1 MNPRHKP
8 PTGRLAQID
17 LDFEL
22 QSGWIKAPID
32 EILFNTRLTGQ
43 ARLLWCWLASTERS
57 FSQIS
62 WHSCELQMGCGTKNR
77 RECLAQLEEEGFI
90 SISADG
96 KTVTMHDP
104 INAYNISRRIIA
116 DEICQECNKLK
127 GKPVEKVELV
137 KTVAK
142 DTAKT
147 KDSNNEKTIIVEAW
161 NACKPETFSK
171 IRVLSNKQRE
181 CVIKHLKNL
190 GLEKKELAEFICAV
204 CRGLKASNFW
214 NRTVEKTSRNFNA
227 VFGYGSPNDTK
238 MKNVENLYLDGESL
252 HSELE
257 EEKSVQYNEK
267 QQSLI
272 DSIKAL
278 DYQIKM
284 NDPDDDCTQRFI
296 RLKMEDIESLKEI
309 GVEWEKV

>member
-1 MNPRHKP
+1 
-8 PTGRLAQID
+8 
-17 LDFEL
+17 
-22 QSGWIKAPID
+22 
-32 EILFNTRLTGQ
+32 
-43 ARLLWCWLASTERS
+43 
-57 FSQIS
+57 
-62 WHSCELQMGCGTKNR
+62 MGCGTKNR

-104 INAYNISRRIIA
+104 VNAYESSRRLVT
-116 DEICQECNKLK
+116 DEICQECNKLR
-127 GKPVEKVELV
+127 GEPIEKIELV
-137 KTVAK
+137 KAVTK
-142 DTAKT
+142 DTT
-147 KDSNNEKTIIVEAW
+147 KPKDTVNEKTIIIEAW

-181 CVIKHLKNL
+181 CAIKHLKNL

-214 NRTVEKTSRNFNA
+214 TRTVEKSSRNFNA
-227 VFGYGSPNDTK
+227 VFGYGNPNDTK

-252 HSELE
+252 DDKPIE
-257 EEKSVQYNEK
+257 ERPVAYNER
-267 QQSLI
+267 QQTLI

-296 RLKMEDIESLKEI
+296 RLKMEDIESLKKN
-309 GVEWEKV
+309 GVEWGKV

>member
-1 MNPRHKP
+1 
-8 PTGRLAQID
+8 
-17 LDFEL
+17 
-22 QSGWIKAPID
+22 
-32 EILFNTRLTGQ
+32 
-43 ARLLWCWLASTERS
+43 
-57 FSQIS
+57 
-62 WHSCELQMGCGTKNR
+62 MGCGTKNR

-104 INAYNISRRIIA
+104 VVAYETSRRFVT

-127 GKPVEKVELV
+127 GEPVEKIELV
-137 KTVAK
+137 QTVVNNTTKPK
-142 DTAKT
+142 DTG
-147 KDSNNEKTIIVEAW
+147 NEKTVIIEAW

-181 CVIKHLKNL
+181 CAIKHLKNL

-214 NRTVEKTSRNFNA
+214 TRTVGKPSRNFNA

-252 HSELE
+252 EDKPIE
-257 EEKSVQYNEK
+257 ERPVEYDEN
-267 QQSLI
+267 QQVLI

-278 DYQIKM
+278 DYQIRM
-284 NDPDDDCTQRFI
+284 NDPDDDCTK
-296 RLKMEDIESLKEI
+296 RLIKLKIEDIKSLEESGIK
-309 GVEWEKV
+309 WEDI

>member
-8 PTGRLAQID
+8 PIGRLAQID
-17 LDFEL
+17 IDFQLEC
-22 QSGWIKAPID
+22 GWLKAPID
-32 EILFNTRLTGQ
+32 EILFNSRLSGQ
-43 ARLLWCWLASTERS
+43 ARLLWCWLASTERNS
-57 FSQIS
+57 RQVS
-62 WHSCELQMGCGTKNR
+62 WHSCELKMGCGTKNR

-90 SISADG
+90 SISVDG

-104 INAYNISRRIIA
+104 VVAYETSRRFVT

-127 GKPVEKVELV
+127 GEPVEKIELV
-137 KTVAK
+137 QTVANNTIKPK
-142 DTAKT
+142 DT
-147 KDSNNEKTIIVEAW
+147 SNEKTVIIEAW

-181 CVIKHLKNL
+181 CAIKHLKNL

-214 NRTVEKTSRNFNA
+214 TRTVDKPSRNFNA

-252 HSELE
+252 EDKPIE
-257 EEKSVQYNEK
+257 ERPVEYDEK
-267 QQSLI
+267 QQVLI

-278 DYQIKM
+278 DYQIRM
-284 NDPDDDCTQRFI
+284 NDPDDDCTKRFI
-296 RLKMEDIESLKEI
+296 KLKIEDIKSLEESGIK
-309 GVEWEKV
+309 WEDI

>member
-1 MNPRHKP
+1 MNSRVKP
-8 PTGRLAQID
+8 PIGRLAQID
-17 LDFEL
+17 LDFQL

-32 EILFNTRLTGQ
+32 EILFNSRLSGQ

-57 FSQIS
+57 FNQIS
-62 WHSCELQMGCGTKNR
+62 WHSCELKMGCGTKNR

-104 INAYNISRRIIA
+104 VNAYESSRRLVT
-116 DEICQECNKLK
+116 DEICQECNKLR
-127 GKPVEKVELV
+127 GEPIEKIEPV

-142 DTAKT
+142 NTTKPKDTV
-147 KDSNNEKTIIVEAW
+147 NEKTIIIEAW

-181 CVIKHLKNL
+181 CAIKHLKNL

-204 CRGLKASNFW
+204 CRGLNASNFW
-214 NRTVEKTSRNFNA
+214 IRTVDKTSKNFNA

-252 HSELE
+252 DDKPIEQRPVAYDE
-257 EEKSVQYNEK
+257 R
-267 QQSLI
+267 QQALI

-296 RLKMEDIESLKEI
+296 RLKMEDIESLKEM